1 MTSISLIS
9 GWPVWTS
16 SSMSLMFGCA
26 GVYMLAVLA
35 LGGLDLDVG
44 VCLTLSFGIGKRKKQ
59 RQEKR

>member
-1 MTSISLIS
+1 ML
-9 GWPVWTS
+9 
-16 SSMSLMFGCA
+16 LMFGCA

-35 LGGLDLDVG
+35 LGGLDLDAG